1 VTSPIRSVEIA
12 VSGVPAPTWKSRVAS
27 FCGKALRAAEYRSW
41 EISLLL
47 CDDARIT
54 ALNAKYRGK
63 NTPTDVLS
71 FPWNEEDAPGFV
83 SDPKERRVSGDIA
96 ISLPAMRR
104 NAALFGATENEELK
118 RLLIHGI
125 LHVAGMDHGKGRSGP
140 MLDLQEKLTEQ
151 LRGEL
156 VITE

>member
-1 VTSPIRSVEIA
+1 LKVKARTRSVEISL
-12 VSGVPAPTWKSRVAS
+12 SGIPAPAWKRRIPG
-27 FCGKALRAAEYRSW
+27 FCRKVLLAAGYGDW

-54 ALNAKYRGK
+54 ELNAKYRGK
-63 NTPTDVLS
+63 NRPTDVLS
-71 FPWNEEDAPGFV
+71 FPWNEKDTVA
-83 SDPKERRVSGDIA
+83 GDIA

-104 NAALFGATENEELK
+104 NAALFGAAENEELK

-125 LHVAGMDHGKGRSGP
+125 LHVAGMDHGRGRSGP
-140 MLDLQEKLTEQ
+140 MLDLQEKLIEQ
-151 LRGEL
+151 LRAEL

>member
-1 VTSPIRSVEIA
+1 LTSATRSVEIA
-12 VSGVPAPTWKSRVAS
+12 ISGVPAPAWRRRVAP
-27 FCGKALRAAEYRSW
+27 FCEKALRAAGYTRW

-47 CDDARIT
+47 CDDARIEE
-54 ALNAKYRGK
+54 LNAKYRGIQK
-63 NTPTDVLS
+63 PTDVLS
-71 FPWNEEDAPGFV
+71 FPWAEDDAPAVAAAAGG
-83 SDPKERRVSGDIA
+83 RRVSGDIA

-104 NAALFGATENEELK
+104 NAALFGVTENEELK

-140 MLDLQEKLTEQ
+140 MLDLQEGLTEQ